1 MEALLQKLNPQQ
13 REAVQ
18 HVEGPLLI
26 VAGAGSGKT
35 RVIVHRLAW
44 ILAHRL
50 AAPHEVVAVTFT
62 NKAAGE
68 MKERVDDLVGAD
80 HGGALVSTFH
90 SYCLRLL
97 RRYAPRI
104 GYGSDFLVYDEA
116 DQQTLARD
124 CLEALSID
132 EDSYPPRQV
141 RARISD
147 AKNRGLD
154 PEGLRAEALGMRDE
168 LTAKVF
174 ALYQERLAAA
184 NAMDFDDLIG
194 QVLRLFA
201 GHPDVLRDV
210 ASRVRFLLVDEYQD
224 TNPPQYRLIRHLAS
238 VHGNVCA
245 VGDPDQS
252 IYKFRFADIN
262 NILSFESDFPGTRLI
277 KLEQNYRST
286 NNILAAATALVRH
299 NRSRIDKAL
308 WSESEAGAPIDLLI
322 SSRDRGEADCV
333 VQEVRS
339 MRRGGA
345 DLESAAILY
354 RTNAQSRLFEEAL
367 TRAGIPYVMIG
378 GTRFYDRKEV
388 RDLLAYLRLLI
399 NPKDDASLRRILNV
413 PARDIGKT
421 TLEAV
426 LETARR
432 DRLPLLDAIEALT
445 TTPTGGTAT
454 EPARPVTTRAV
465 KALAGFVDLL
475 RELRDA
481 ARDLPPSRLVARI
494 VSRTRFEDH
503 LAATSPGDA
512 AARIENLQ
520 ELANAVAAYDGM
532 EGGLT
537 AFLDRT
543 ALLSE
548 TDNAQGSSGVRLM
561 TLHSAKGLEFDTV
574 FIVGVEEDLCPHLR
588 AAENEADL
596 EEERRLL
603 YVGMTRARRRL
614 VLTRAESR
622 FHFGQERIAEPSRFL
637 QEIPADL
644 LRVRAEEAVERWA
657 RSDRP
662 VRRFERA
669 AVASGPP
676 RSGSFW
682 TPDADA
688 GREAPTPPSAFSL
701 GCKVHHAEYGV
712 GTVIGIEGTG
722 DQQKV
727 TVSFSIV
734 GSKKFLPRFARLER
748 L

>member
-1 MEALLQKLNPQQ
+1 METLLQSLNPRQ

-50 AAPHEVVAVTFT
+50 AAAHEVVAVTFT

-68 MKERVDDLVGAD
+68 MKERVDELVGAD

-116 DQQTLARD
+116 DQQTLVKD
-124 CLEALSID
+124 CFETLQID
-132 EDSYPPRQV
+132 EDSFPPRQM

-174 ALYQERLAAA
+174 ALYQERLAAV

-201 GHPDVLRDV
+201 EHPDTLGDV
-210 ASRVRFLLVDEYQD
+210 ASRVRYLLVDEYQD

-286 NNILAAATALVRH
+286 NNILGAATALVRH
-299 NRSRIDKAL
+299 NRSRIDKEL
-308 WSESEAGAPIDLLI
+308 WSEAPAGEPIDLLVA
-322 SSRDRGEADCV
+322 SDDRGEADRV
-333 VQEVRS
+333 VQEVRAL
-339 MRRGGA
+339 RRAGD
-345 DLESAAILY
+345 DLESMAALY
-354 RTNAQSRLFEEAL
+354 RTNAQSRLLEEAL
-367 TRAGIPYVMIG
+367 TRAGIPYIMIG

-432 DRLPLLDAIEALT
+432 DRLPLLEAVT
-445 TTPTGGTAT
+445 AAT
-454 EPARPVTTRAV
+454 EDRPGTERPVTTRAV
-465 KALAGFVDLL
+465 KALAGFVDLMRDL
-475 RELRDA
+475 REA

-494 VSRTRFEDH
+494 VSRTGFEQH

-512 AARIENLQ
+512 QARIENLQ

-548 TDNAQGSSGVRLM
+548 TDNTQGSAGVRLM

-614 VLTRAESR
+614 VLSRAGTR
-622 FHFGQERIAEPSRFL
+622 FQFGQARTTEPSRFL
-637 QEIPADL
+637 QEIPATL

-657 RSDRP
+657 RPDRP
-662 VRRFERA
+662 VRRFERTSATAIA
-669 AVASGPP
+669 ARTGT
-676 RSGSFW
+676 FW
-682 TPDADA
+682 TPDGDA
-688 GREAPTPPSAFSL
+688 SRDEATPPSLYSL

-712 GTVIGIEGTG
+712 GTVIGIEGSG

>member
-1 MEALLQKLNPQQ
+1 MEILLRSLNPQQ

-18 HVEGPLLI
+18 HVDGPLLI

-80 HGGALVSTFH
+80 HGGTLVSTFH

-97 RRYAPRI
+97 RRHAPRI

-116 DQQTLARD
+116 DQQALVKECFETLS
-124 CLEALSID
+124 LD
-132 EDSYPPRQV
+132 EDSFPPRQA
-141 RARISD
+141 RSRISD

-154 PEGLRAEALGMRDE
+154 PDGLRAEALGMRDE

-210 ASRVRFLLVDEYQD
+210 ASRVRYLLVDEYQD

-286 NNILAAATALVRH
+286 NNILSAATALVRH
-299 NRSRIDKAL
+299 NRSRIDKEL
-308 WSESEAGAPIDLLI
+308 WSDAPAGEPIEVLVAAD
-322 SSRDRGEADCV
+322 DRGEADHL
-333 VQEVRS
+333 VQEIRAA
-339 MRRGGA
+339 RRTGD
-345 DLESAAILY
+345 DLESMAALY
-354 RTNAQSRLFEEAL
+354 RTNAQSRLLEEAL
-367 TRAGIPYVMIG
+367 TRAGLPYVMIG

-432 DRLPLLDAIEALT
+432 EGLPLLEAVGML
-445 TTPTGGTAT
+445 A
-454 EPARPVTTRAV
+454 EDRPGPERPITTRAV
-465 KALAGFVDLL
+465 KALAGFLDLL
-475 RELRDA
+475 RDLKEA
-481 ARDLPPSRLVARI
+481 ARDLPASRLVARI
-494 VSRTRFEDH
+494 VSRTGFEQH
-503 LAATSPGDA
+503 LAQTSPGDA
-512 AARIENLQ
+512 QARIENLQ

-548 TDNAQGSSGVRLM
+548 TDNTQGSSGVRLM
-561 TLHSAKGLEFDTV
+561 TLHSAKGLEFNTV
-574 FIVGVEEDLCPHLR
+574 FITGVEEDLCPHLR

-603 YVGMTRARRRL
+603 YVGMTRARKRL
-614 VLTRAESR
+614 LLSRAGTR
-622 FHFGQERIAEPSRFL
+622 FQFGQARTTEPSRFL
-637 QEIPADL
+637 QEIPATL
-644 LRVRAEEAVERWA
+644 LRVRVEEAVERWA
-657 RSDRP
+657 RPDRP

-669 AVASGPP
+669 AAFGAASAG

-682 TPDADA
+682 TPDPDA
-688 GREAPTPPSAFSL
+688 GRDEATPPSAYSL

>member
-1 MEALLQKLNPQQ
+1 
-13 REAVQ
+13 
-18 HVEGPLLI
+18 
-26 VAGAGSGKT
+26 
-35 RVIVHRLAW
+35 
-44 ILAHRL
+44 
-50 AAPHEVVAVTFT
+50 
-62 NKAAGE
+62 
-68 MKERVDDLVGAD
+68 
-80 HGGALVSTFH
+80 
-90 SYCLRLL
+90 
-97 RRYAPRI
+97 
-104 GYGSDFLVYDEA
+104 
-116 DQQTLARD
+116 
-124 CLEALSID
+124 
-132 EDSYPPRQV
+132 
-141 RARISD
+141 
-147 AKNRGLD
+147 
-154 PEGLRAEALGMRDE
+154 MRDE
-168 LTAKVF
+168 QTAKLF
-174 ALYQERLAAA
+174 AIYQERLKAA

-194 QVLRLFA
+194 QVLRLFDEHA
-201 GHPDVLRDV
+201 DVRQEV
-210 ASRVRFLLVDEYQD
+210 ASRVRYLLVDEYQD

-262 NILSFESDFPGTRLI
+262 NILSYEDDFPGTRLI

-286 NNILAAATALVRH
+286 NNILSAATALVRH
-299 NRSRIDKAL
+299 NRSRIDKEL
-308 WSESEAGAPIDLLI
+308 WSEAPAGEPIDLMI
-322 SSRDRGEADCV
+322 ATDDRGEADRV

-339 MRRGGA
+339 FRRGGQ
-345 DLESAAILY
+345 DLESMAILY
-354 RTNAQSRLFEEAL
+354 RTNAQSRLLEEAL

-388 RDLLAYLRLLI
+388 RDLLAYLRLLL

-421 TLEAV
+421 TLEVVQA
-426 LETARR
+426 TARR
-432 DRLPLLDAIEALT
+432 DRLPLLEAVEKLAAEG
-445 TTPTGGTAT
+445 PGAAPPDTG
-454 EPARPVTTRAV
+454 RSLTTRAQ
-465 KALAGFVDLL
+465 KALQGFVDLL
-475 RELRDA
+475 RDLREA

-494 VSRTRFEDH
+494 VSRVRFEEH

-512 AARIENLQ
+512 SARIENLQ

-548 TDNAQGSSGVRLM
+548 TDNTQGSSGVRMM

-574 FIVGVEEDLCPHLR
+574 FIVGVEEELCPHLR

-614 VLTRAESR
+614 LLSRAETR
-622 FHFGQERIAEPSRFL
+622 FQFGQQRSTEPSRFL
-637 QEIPADL
+637 QEIPRTL
-644 LRVRAEEAVERWA
+644 LRVQTAEAVERWA
-657 RSDRP
+657 RSPRP
-662 VRRFERA
+662 VRRFERSPA
-669 AVASGPP
+669 PAVP
-676 RSGSFW
+676 RSGAFW
-682 TPDADA
+682 TPDPDA
-688 GREAPTPPSAFSL
+688 SGEAPTPPSAFSL

-712 GTVIGIEGTG
+712 GTVIGIEGAG